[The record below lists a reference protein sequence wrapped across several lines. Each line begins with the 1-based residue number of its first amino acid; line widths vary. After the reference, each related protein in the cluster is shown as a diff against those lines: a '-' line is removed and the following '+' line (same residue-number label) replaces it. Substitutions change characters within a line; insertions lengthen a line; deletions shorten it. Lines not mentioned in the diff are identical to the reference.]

1 MIIQIHKRIWDEK
14 VRLNITTQAATLSAL
29 SLGQIN
35 TKESFT
41 GKEILFPDQIRTI
54 EHAKST

>member
-1 MIIQIHKRIWDEK
+1 M
-14 VRLNITTQAATLSAL
+14 RLNITTQAATLSAL